1 MKLMALIKCN
11 ECSAAISETA
21 QCCPACGFARTQ
33 PKTKKWLELLST
45 ACGPLILSAAGTLLA
60 YITFVHQTETQEAE
74 KLQAMIES
82 AVSNDKS
89 KERTA
94 VRLVSYLAKSNQ
106 LSTSFALSILGTVAR
121 NDDDEKLRTEIY
133 DAIENLT
140 EKGSLKLAM
149 LDQYDQL
156 EIYCLRAALTPAQY
170 WRQVNL
176 HRIEQFATDKALKY
190 RAATKLLSLAEDV
203 LSPQA
208 VIDILLS
215 EPIRVSDPDLIERTI
230 PILCK
235 AVRQRSNNN
244 SDNDVVEF
252 LQSVARQTV
261 ATNRDGLR
269 SQVRL
274 LLAGALVAKDPAAQ
288 ASSLKEIARITVSN
302 PDLNDDTEQ
311 LFDTIVQSTGD
322 ANLRQ
327 IVDTAR
333 NCLALE
339 KQSSRKQS

>member
-1 MKLMALIKCN
+1 MALIKCN
-11 ECSAAISETA
+11 ECSAAVSETA
-21 QCCPACGFARTQ
+21 QCCPVCGFTRAR
-33 PKTKKWLELLST
+33 PKTKGWLELLST
-45 ACGPLILSAAGTLLA
+45 ACGPLILSAAGTVLA

-82 AVSNDKS
+82 AVSTDKA

-94 VRLVSYLAKSNQ
+94 IRLVSYLAKSNQ

-121 NDDDEKLRTEIY
+121 NGEDEKLRTEIY

-140 EKGSLKLAM
+140 EKNSLGLAT
-149 LDQYDQL
+149 LDQYEKL
-156 EIYCLRAALTPAQY
+156 EVFCLRAALTPAQY

-176 HRIEQFATDKALKY
+176 HKIEQFATDKALKY

-208 VIDILLS
+208 AIDILLS
-215 EPIRVSDPDLIERTI
+215 VPIRLNDPDLIERTI

-235 AVRQRSNNN
+235 AVRERSSSN

-252 LQSVARQTV
+252 LQSVLQQTV
-261 ATNRDGLR
+261 VTNRDGLR

-274 LLAGALVAKDPAAQ
+274 LLARALVAKDPVAQ
-288 ASSLKEIARITVSN
+288 TSSLKEIARITVSS

-311 LFDTIVQSTGD
+311 LFDTIVHSTGD

-339 KQSSRKQS
+339 KQIGGKQS

>member
-1 MKLMALIKCN
+1 MALIRCQ
-11 ECSAAISETA
+11 ECFATISDSA
-21 QCCPACGFARTQ
+21 QCCPGCGFTRTP
-33 PKTKKWLELLST
+33 PKTKKWIELLGT
-45 ACGPLILSAAGTLLA
+45 ACGPLILSAAGTILA

-74 KLQAMIES
+74 KLQTMIES
-82 AVSNDKS
+82 AVSNDKA

-121 NDDDEKLRTEIY
+121 NDEDPKLRTEIY
-133 DAIENLT
+133 DAVENMT
-140 EKGSLKLAM
+140 ERGSLTLSK

-176 HRIEQFATDKALKY
+176 HEIEQFATNQELKY
-190 RAATKLLSLAEDV
+190 RAATKLLSLAQDV

-215 EPIRVSDPDLIERTI
+215 VPIRLNDPDMIERTI
-230 PILCK
+230 PYLCK
-235 AVRQRSNNN
+235 AVKGRSSTS
-244 SDNDVVEF
+244 SDNDVTEF
-252 LQSVARQTV
+252 LNTVLQDTV
-261 ATNRDGLR
+261 ATNREGLR

-274 LLAGALVAKDPAAQ
+274 LLARALIAKDSETQ
-288 ASSLKEIARITVSN
+288 TGSLKEIARITASN

-311 LFDTIVQSTGD
+311 LFDTIVQSSED
-322 ANLRQ
+322 ADLRQ
-327 IVDTAR
+327 IVTAVR
-333 NCLALE
+333 HSLTVE
-339 KQSSRKQS
+339 KQNPVVNRQS